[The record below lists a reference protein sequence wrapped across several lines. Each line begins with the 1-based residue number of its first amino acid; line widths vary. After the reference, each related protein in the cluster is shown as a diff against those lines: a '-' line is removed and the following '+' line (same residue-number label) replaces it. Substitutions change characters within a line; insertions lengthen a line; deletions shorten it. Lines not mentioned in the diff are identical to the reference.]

1 MPLHDPPEAEAMSL
15 QVVGR
20 LTTQTASWGLEL
32 LDGRDAAGKWYPFF
46 ERFWSWFELVR
57 VIHP

>member
-1 MPLHDPPEAEAMSL
+1 L
-15 QVVGR
+15 
-20 LTTQTASWGLEL
+20 GLEL

-46 ERFWSWFELVR
+46 ERFRSGFELAR